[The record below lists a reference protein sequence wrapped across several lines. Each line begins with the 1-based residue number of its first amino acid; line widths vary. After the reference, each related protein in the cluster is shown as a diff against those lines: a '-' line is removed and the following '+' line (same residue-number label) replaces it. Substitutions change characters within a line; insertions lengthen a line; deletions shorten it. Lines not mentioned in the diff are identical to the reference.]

1 MASTTGD
8 LHFIIQALLTE
19 KCAHDDPDI
28 TPPPWQVEKEVVSLK
43 GMTIGVLP
51 HDGVVRP
58 HPPIARALNTVA
70 AVLEAKECSV
80 RRRIINVRDSI
91 LHSKTGLHMGSAKPY
106 PRFGHIGST

>member
-8 LHFIIQALLTE
+8 LRFILQALLTE

-28 TPPPWQVEKEVVSLK
+28 TPSPWQISKEAVSLK

-51 HDGVVRP
+51 HDGLVRP

-80 RRRIINVRDSI
+80 NCRSPNVRDPLLRSRI
-91 LHSKTGLHMGSAKPY
+91 GLQMGSTKPY
-106 PRFGHIGST
+106 PRFGHIGSK

>member
-8 LHFIIQALLTE
+8 LRFILQALLTE

-28 TPPPWQVEKEVVSLK
+28 TPSPWQVEREVASLQ

-51 HDGVVRP
+51 HDGWVRP

-80 RRRIINVRDSI
+80 KCRTINVRDLLLRSRI
-91 LHSKTGLHMGSAKPY
+91 GLYMGSTEPY
-106 PRFGHIGST
+106 PRFGHIGSK